1 MRLTR
6 GRGGWG
12 VVPGGNCG
20 RGGKRLRHWVW
31 AGIRFGSGEDGRWKG
46 NFMYAKWM
54 KKRNFS
60 QIKNI
65 LHNIQSTEYL

>member
-1 MRLTR
+1 VPGFVRLTR

-31 AGIRFGSGEDGRWKG
+31 AGIRFGSGEEGKLYVSSY
-46 NFMYAKWM
+46 NFYVAVLAFLEK
-54 KKRNFS
+54 
-60 QIKNI
+60 IA
-65 LHNIQSTEYL
+65 

>member
-1 MRLTR
+1 ME
-6 GRGGWG
+6 G
-12 VVPGGNCG
+12 V
-20 RGGKRLRHWVW
+20 GKRLRHWVW
-31 AGIRFGSGEDGRWKG
+31 AGIRFGSGEDGRWKE

-65 LHNIQSTEYL
+65 IHKIQSTEYL